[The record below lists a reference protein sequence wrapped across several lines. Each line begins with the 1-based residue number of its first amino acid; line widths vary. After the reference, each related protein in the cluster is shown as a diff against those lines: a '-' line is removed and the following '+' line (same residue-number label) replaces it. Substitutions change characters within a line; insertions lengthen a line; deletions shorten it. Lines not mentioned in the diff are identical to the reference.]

1 MFEDWGTPA
10 FMAACRTRSSPPSL
24 GEGASRSQFIELE
37 RFLTGRNAKRGKGGE
52 FSWDLG

>member
-37 RFLTGRNAKRGKGGE
+37 RFLTGRNAKRGEGGE